1 MNMRKSRKK
10 GENNKYARSLG
21 FSLIEGM
28 VVIVVMAI
36 VIAVAVPM
44 MIGTFGRANSEIY
57 LDKVKAALEL
67 GRITAMSEAVNVFLC
82 PSADGATCAAVPASN
97 WGNNRLIL
105 FTSSDGVST
114 DVDRIITTI
123 EAPSEGAFIYST
135 SSSMR
140 RYRPSGLSATN
151 GGLRY
156 CATVDNQ
163 GAQRF
168 DRSVITNTI
177 GRVRLGICKKALP
190 CNISV
195 TGSAAEDC

>member
-1 MNMRKSRKK
+1 MKMKKNSKNSKK
-10 GENNKYARSLG
+10 GKKDKNKKCVRSLG

-67 GRITAMSEAVNVFLC
+67 GRITAMSEATSVFLC
-82 PSADGATCAAVPASN
+82 PSADGETCTTVPESN
-97 WGNNRLIL
+97 WGDNRLIL

-123 EAPSEGAFIYST
+123 EAPAAGEYISST
-135 SSSMR
+135 NGDTVEF
-140 RYRPSGLSATN
+140 RPSGLSSTAAS
-151 GGLRY
+151 LRY

-163 GAQRF
+163 GAGRY
-168 DRSVITNTI
+168 DREVVINMI
-177 GRVRLGICKKALP
+177 GRIRLDINSDSQVC
-190 CNISV
+190 S
-195 TGSAAEDC
+195 

>member
-10 GENNKYARSLG
+10 GENNKYGRSLG

-44 MIGTFGRANSEIY
+44 MIGTFGRANSEVY

-82 PSADGATCAAVPASN
+82 PSTDGATCAAVPASN

-123 EAPSEGAFIYST
+123 EAPAAGEYISST
-135 SSSMR
+135 GGNTVVF
-140 RYRPSGLSATN
+140 RPSGLSSTMTS
-151 GGLRY
+151 LRY
-156 CATVDNQ
+156 CAIVDGQ
-163 GAQRF
+163 GAGRY
-168 DRSVITNTI
+168 DREVVINMI
-177 GRVRLGICKKALP
+177 GRVRLDIY
-190 CNISV
+190 
-195 TGSAAEDC
+195 SASQTCS

>member
-1 MNMRKSRKK
+1 MKMRKSSKNKK
-10 GENNKYARSLG
+10 CVRNLG

-44 MIGTFGRANSEIY
+44 MVGTFGRANSEIY

-67 GRITAMSEAVNVFLC
+67 GRITAMSEATSVFLC
-82 PSADGATCAAVPASN
+82 PSTDSATCAIVPASN

-123 EAPSEGAFIYST
+123 ESPDAGEYISST
-135 SSSMR
+135 NGDTVEF
-140 RYRPSGLSATN
+140 RPSGLSSTAVS
-151 GGLRY
+151 LRY
-156 CATVDNQ
+156 CATVDGQ
-163 GAQRF
+163 GAGRY
-168 DRSVITNTI
+168 DRVVVINMI
-177 GRVRLGICKKALP
+177 GRIRLDIYSDSQVC
-190 CNISV
+190 S
-195 TGSAAEDC
+195 

>member
-1 MNMRKSRKK
+1 MKMRKSSKNKK
-10 GENNKYARSLG
+10 CVRNLG

-28 VVIVVMAI
+28 VVIVLMAI

-82 PSADGATCAAVPASN
+82 PSNDGATCATVPASN

-135 SSSMR
+135 SSNMR

-156 CATVDNQ
+156 CTTVDDQ

-168 DRSVITNTI
+168 DRAVITNPI
-177 GRVRLGICKKALP
+177 GRVRLGICNKALP
-190 CNISV
+190 CNTS
-195 TGSAAEDC
+195 GEDSAVEGC